1 MANNNYTLEELKA
14 MTYFQLRDTARK
26 MGIENISYMTEE
38 ELINNLLKTV
48 KEDTDGASETAA
60 EKEDRAETPLGA
72 YTRDDFDKMTIHSVR
87 SIVRELGIT
96 PSVKKK
102 EELVEEYY
110 KLMEEIS
117 KNGGIVSLDTRPKV
131 RRGRPAK
138 TEVSRI
144 VKDGVAQSENS
155 TYVNRYSQGQD
166 AVEQKGD
173 SDSADAVFKESES
186 ELRSGILEL
195 LDGYGFLRAEN
206 CECGEKDVYVSGRI
220 IKAMGL
226 RAGDYVV
233 GVAKRNA
240 DNKPPA
246 LTVVERVN
254 PDFEYSV
261 VFQKD
266 ERGRDIPGT
275 GEYKMSGYVKDSGK
289 DLSKLRQRPHFDS
302 LTPIFPQERLRLE
315 INTAEKSVTRG
326 DFAIR
331 SLDLIAPIGK
341 GQRAMIVSPP
351 KAGKTTL
358 LKKIANSITTNHKEV
373 TLFVLLVDERPEEV
387 TDMKRSIKGEVIYS
401 TFDEVPEHHCKAA
414 ELLIERARRLVELG
428 KDVVI
433 MMDSLTRLARAYNL
447 TIPPTGR
454 TLSGG
459 IDPGA
464 LASPK
469 KFFGAARNIENGG
482 SLTIIATAL
491 VDTGSRMDD
500 VIYEEFK
507 GTGNMEITLDRKL
520 SERRIFPAID
530 LNRSSTRREDL
541 LLTQKELEGVWALRK
556 LLSSGDSQD
565 TTDQLLNMMQKTKN
579 NEEFVESITNQVK
592 IFEKN
597 GYNIRSLSTK

>member
-1 MANNNYTLEELKA
+1 MIKKDYTLEELKA
-14 MTYFQLRDTARK
+14 KSYFELREIARK
-26 MGIENISYMTEE
+26 KNVENVSYLSEDKLIESILGTNGLSVDAEPVEDVETEIE
-38 ELINNLLKTV
+38 
-48 KEDTDGASETAA
+48 G
-60 EKEDRAETPLGA
+60 
-72 YTRDDFDKMTIHSVR
+72 YTREDFQNMTIHCVR
-87 SIVRELGIT
+87 SIVREAGIT
-96 PSVKKK
+96 PSTKNKDQLI
-102 EELVEEYY
+102 EAYLEL
-110 KLMEEIS
+110 MQARA
-117 KNGGIVSLDTRPKV
+117 KNGGKIEPENLPPKSK
-131 RRGRPAK
+131 RGRPAK
-138 TEVSRI
+138 SEVPSL
-144 VKDGVAQSENS
+144 VKDTPVYIPTGAKQEEELAQKPQQTVDDVKPQQN
-155 TYVNRYSQGQD
+155 
-166 AVEQKGD
+166 GD
-173 SDSADAVFKESES
+173 STVRDVAECE
-186 ELRSGILEL
+186 ERSGILEM

-206 CECGEKDVYVSGRI
+206 CECGDRDVYVSGRI
-220 IKAMGL
+220 IKALGL

-233 GVAKRNA
+233 GIAKKNA

-254 PDFEYSV
+254 PEIKYEIVS
-261 VFQKD
+261 QKD
-266 ERGRDIPGT
+266 DRGRDISGT
-275 GEYKMSGYVKDSGK
+275 GEYKAVGYVGDSGK
-289 DLSKLRQRPHFDS
+289 NLSGLRHRPHFDS
-302 LTPIFPQERLRLE
+302 LTPIFPKERLRLE

-358 LKKIANSITTNHKEV
+358 LKKIANSITTNHSEV

-401 TFDEVPEHHCKAA
+401 TFDEVPEHHCKAS

-556 LLSSGDSQD
+556 MLSAGDSQD

-592 IFEKN
+592 VLEKN
-597 GYNIRSLSTK
+597 GYSIKNLSSKI